1 MSRKGN
7 ILVTSFQ
14 SLTPKSAGGMAR
26 LGYYVSDQLHR
37 RGLLRNFVVYSK
49 GKFDTAFPSI
59 PVSPISRYYLFAL
72 NKLNKIFK
80 VPDHKFR
87 LIQEKLYDKLCAK
100 RLTGDIKILFTT
112 NAHMYRTFT
121 KAKKLGIPIIYV
133 PANPEEHFIFDLVTE
148 ENAKLGIKS
157 LDAYNYLPRLHF
169 YNDSISLVD
178 TIIGTYPTVYKSYK
192 EYSNQ
197 YDLVEIT
204 GHLKPDF
211 KDYQLEDKP
220 ISEELKVV
228 YVATT
233 VVLKGLQYLLEAW
246 KLLKQE
252 HPDKKLQLY
261 IVGNI
266 ETPIKNF
273 INENYAGL
281 QDVTYTGRIPDVAA
295 FLKDKDLSVVPSLT
309 DGGPYVALEAAHY
322 GIPVILTNNCGSA
335 ELLSRNASGCIVIPI
350 RDAKAIRDKILWA
363 YNYREE
369 AKQMGINAKK
379 NLDSYDMDELI
390 MGITDYLEQYLN
402 EKDAGDE

>member
-1 MSRKGN
+1 MSKKGN

-14 SLTPKSAGGMAR
+14 SLTLKSAGGMAR

-49 GKFDTAFPSI
+49 GKYDTAFPSI
-59 PVSPISRYYLFAL
+59 PVSPLSRYYLFFL
-72 NKLNKIFK
+72 NKLNKIIK
-80 VPDHKFR
+80 LPDHRFR
-87 LIQEKLYDKLCAK
+87 LIQERLYDKLCAK
-100 RLTGDIKILFTT
+100 RLTSDIKILFTT
-112 NAHMYRTFT
+112 NAHMLRTFT
-121 KAKKLGIPIIYV
+121 KAKSLGITIIYV
-133 PANPEEHFIFDLVTE
+133 PANPEEHFIFNLVNE
-148 ENAKLGIKS
+148 ENEKLGIKS
-157 LDAYNYLPRLHF
+157 IDPYNYLPRLHF
-169 YNDSISLVD
+169 YNNSISLVD
-178 TIIGTYPTVYKSYK
+178 TIIGTYPTVYKTYK
-192 EYSNQ
+192 EYSND
-197 YDLVEIT
+197 YELVEIT

-211 KDYQLEDKP
+211 KDYKLESRP
-220 ISEELKVV
+220 ITEKLKVV

-246 KLLKQE
+246 QLLMQE

-266 ETPIKNF
+266 ETPIKNY
-273 INENYAGL
+273 INKNYADL
-281 QDVTYTGRIPDVAA
+281 QNVTYTGRIPDVAA

-322 GIPVILTNNCGSA
+322 SIPVILTENCGSA

-350 RDAKAIRDKILWA
+350 RDAQAIRDKILWA

-390 MGITDYLEQYLN
+390 MGLTDYLEQRLT
-402 EKDAGDE
+402 EKEGADE